1 MDDVFALQDRITRK
15 IVGALAVKLTAG
27 EEKQVVRKETDSTEA
42 YDAFLKGWA
51 HYRRGTPDD
60 FVQAISYF
68 EEAVKQDPNYS
79 RAYAALARVYWGSA
93 RTGWF
98 LRLGIV
104 YSEAREKA
112 RQYLQEAMK
121 DPTPLAHSVASD
133 MHGEEARYQEAITEA
148 TRAIVLDANDPVG
161 YVAMGKALMYAGS
174 PAEGADSIKKAM
186 RLDPHYPPGY
196 LYWLGNSQ
204 FFMERFDEA
213 AVSLEQL
220 TKLNPDHEFGFLFL
234 AATYGHLGREQEAES
249 AIETFNELRAKAGWS
264 KPLTLQFINL
274 GWGFKERTDLER
286 LREGLR
292 KAGVPP
298 GPDPVAAAADLISR
312 TEEGLYE
319 VEGATTVD
327 VTTAKALFD
336 RGVPFFR
343 NVFSEVELSKILSK
357 DQDVVIYCS
366 GST

>member
-1 MDDVFALQDRITRK
+1 VLEGSVRKADKQVRINAQLIDATTGGHLWAERYDGKMDDVFALQDRITRK

-27 EEKQVVRKETDSTEA
+27 EEKQVVRKETDSAEA

-51 HYRRGTPDD
+51 HYRRGTLDD

-68 EEAVKQDPNYS
+68 EDAVKEDPNYS
-79 RAYAALARVYWGSA
+79 RAYAALARVYYRSA
-93 RTGWF
+93 RMGWF
-98 LRLGIV
+98 LRLGMV

-121 DPTPLAHSVASD
+121 DATPLAHSVASD
-133 MHGEEARYQEAITEA
+133 MHRVEGRHQKAITEA

-161 YVAMGKALMYAGS
+161 YVAMSMALIYAGS

-196 LYWLGNSQ
+196 LSWLGISQ

-213 AVSLEQL
+213 AASLEEF
-220 TKLNPDHEFGFLFL
+220 TKLNPDNEFGFLYL

-249 AIETFNELRAKAGWS
+249 AIETFNGLRAKAGWS
-264 KPLTLQFINL
+264 RPLTLQFEIL

-292 KAGVPP
+292 KAGVLP
-298 GPDPVAAAADLISR
+298 GPDYYRSARPTDLISR
-312 TEEGLYE
+312 TEMG
-319 VEGATTVD
+319 
-327 VTTAKALFD
+327 
-336 RGVPFFR
+336 
-343 NVFSEVELSKILSK
+343 I
-357 DQDVVIYCS
+357 
-366 GST
+366 